1 MTSTFCDVKDRR
13 VIRGRSEL
21 ERREKYINQLKALIS
36 PFHPALVELVKQ
48 CLHNAPEDRP
58 STEEVLARL
67 QGLREKVEGEYGG
80 PVRLDMVRLRLAKE
94 GKMKDRRLEELTQQ
108 QVMCD
113 DCMSLAW
120 QLHGFN
126 DMLYAGDAKS

>member
-1 MTSTFCDVKDRR
+1 M
-13 VIRGRSEL
+13 L
-21 ERREKYINQLKALIS
+21 ESVIS

-67 QGLREKVEGEYGG
+67 QGLMVEIEGEYGG
-80 PVRLDMVRLRLAKE
+80 NIRLDMKKLRLAKE

-108 QVMCD
+108 QV
-113 DCMSLAW
+113 
-120 QLHGFN
+120 
-126 DMLYAGDAKS
+126 

>member
-1 MTSTFCDVKDRR
+1 M
-13 VIRGRSEL
+13 L
-21 ERREKYINQLKALIS
+21 ESHIS

-67 QGLREKVEGEYGG
+67 QGLRAEVEGEYGG
-80 PVRLDMVRLRLAKE
+80 PVRLDMVRVRLAKE

-108 QVMCD
+108 QV
-113 DCMSLAW
+113 
-120 QLHGFN
+120 
-126 DMLYAGDAKS
+126 